1 MAPTTLTGS
10 IGIWGPPTSTLDW
23 CEKNYE
29 VTEYMAEFWN
39 TITNLS
45 MIIPAIYGLFNVI
58 KQGLERRYI
67 LCFVLLLITGVG
79 SWMFHM
85 TLLYEMQLL
94 DELPMVWGASYFVY
108 CQFRANHSFKEGGR
122 RVAVI
127 MTCYS
132 LLVSIVYLV
141 NKNPI
146 FHQFMYG
153 ILVFTTLLMAIRL
166 NHKQYST
173 TGAVLFY
180 SGMLMYGV
188 GFMLWNIDNYYCGQI
203 TDLREK
209 TLRPANNP
217 LKFLS
222 AFTQLHGW
230 WHLFAGYATY
240 LHILNCIQ
248 QRLHY
253 LKIDYYFR
261 PSYVVG
267 VNLVIFPVQ
276 RLKLLKSKYYQD

>member
-1 MAPTTLTGS
+1 MAPTIS
-10 IGIWGPPTSTLDW
+10 IDSSGIWGSPTSTLDW
-23 CEKNYE
+23 CEKNYQI
-29 VTEYMAEFWN
+29 TIYIAEFWN

-45 MIIPAIYGLFNVI
+45 MIVPALYGLSNVLR
-58 KQGLERRYI
+58 QGLERRYL
-67 LCFVLLLITGVG
+67 LCFVLLFITGVG

-85 TLLYEMQLL
+85 TLLYEMQLM

-108 CQFRANHSFKEGGR
+108 CQFRANHSYEDGGR

-146 FHQFMYG
+146 FHEFMYG
-153 ILVFTTLLMAIRL
+153 ILVITTLVMAIRL
-166 NHKQYST
+166 NHKQYSKS
-173 TGAVLFY
+173 AALLFY
-180 SGMLMYGV
+180 GGMLMYGV
-188 GFMLWNIDNYYCGQI
+188 GFILWNIDNMYCSKI

-209 TLRPANNP
+209 HLNP
-217 LKFLS
+217 SVGIFQYLS
-222 AFTQLHGW
+222 PFTQLHGW

-240 LHILNCIQ
+240 LHIINCIQ
-248 QRLHY
+248 QRLNF
-253 LKIDYYFR
+253 LKIDYSFR
-261 PSYVVG
+261 PSFFVG
-267 VNLVIFPVQ
+267 VNLELHPVQ